1 MELSFTEKGK
11 TVRRK
16 FEERDQKFEF
26 GCVNSGMPIRYP
38 VGDTE

>member
-16 FEERDQKFEF
+16 FEEKGQKFRF

-38 VGDTE
+38 VGDSK